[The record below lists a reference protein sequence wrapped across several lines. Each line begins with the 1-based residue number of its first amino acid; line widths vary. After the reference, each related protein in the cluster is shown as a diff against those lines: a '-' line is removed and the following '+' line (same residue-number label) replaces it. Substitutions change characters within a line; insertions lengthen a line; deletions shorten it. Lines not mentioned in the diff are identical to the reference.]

1 MSKVVA
7 IEIKYEV
14 EVKMLL
20 YYLFFAVVD
29 TAAYLS
35 NKYPTCIKIVI
46 CTTINHLKTN
56 KYNSSY
62 STHKVEDYN
71 LKF

>member
-1 MSKVVA
+1 MLKIVA

-35 NKYPTCIKIVI
+35 NKYPTWARNFCDMYL
-46 CTTINHLKTN
+46 LKV
-56 KYNSSY
+56 KPYW
-62 STHKVEDYN
+62 
-71 LKF
+71 